1 MSDSPIYFVIL
12 GQTLQGQRF
21 RPSDWAERLAG
32 VMAPY
37 RPPGAGAGHLTYS
50 PYVVPRV
57 IAGIKCVV
65 VDERIRQVEP
75 LAWKFVHDFASDND
89 LVTLQDIQDVETGVS
104 SALPSKKA

>member
-37 RPPGAGAGHLTYS
+37 RPPGAGAGPLTYS

-57 IAGIKCVV
+57 IDGVKCVV
-65 VDERIRQVEP
+65 VDERLRDIEP
-75 LAWKFVHDFASDND
+75 LAWKFVHDFATDND
-89 LVTLQDIQDVETGVS
+89 LQTLKDIQDVATGVTN
-104 SALPSKKA
+104 ALPSKKA